1 MQPRQKPRKDQKTLQ
16 HTQKHKEYI
25 QGATKK
31 LQHNKRTERK
41 NGSRKNPTKL
51 VGRDY
56 PSAPRLRGKAGKKTE
71 QVNHQ
76 QENTQER
83 KSTYDDP
90 WRRLMMMTESRLSRK
105 TCNPYKHKHTKQ
117 KRASNPNYEI

>member
-1 MQPRQKPRKDQKTLQ
+1 M
-16 HTQKHKEYI
+16 

-41 NGSRKNPTKL
+41 NGSRENPTKL

-56 PSAPRLRGKAGKKTE
+56 PCAPRLRGKAGMKTK

-76 QENTQER
+76 QDNIQEK
-83 KSTYDDP
+83 KSTHDDP
-90 WRRLMMMTESRLSRK
+90 WRRLTMITESRLSRK
-105 TCNPYKHKHTKQ
+105 SSNPYKHKHTKQ
-117 KRASNPNYEI
+117 KRTSNPNYEI